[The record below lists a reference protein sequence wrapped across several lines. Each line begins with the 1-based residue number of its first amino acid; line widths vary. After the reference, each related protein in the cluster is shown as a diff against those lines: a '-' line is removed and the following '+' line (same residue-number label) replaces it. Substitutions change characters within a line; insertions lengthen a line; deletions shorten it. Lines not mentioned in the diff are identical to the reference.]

1 LAGPQ
6 RVCRLADGNRA
17 GQSTGTTKRAGF
29 RLKPR
34 RPRHAQRTPAVAA
47 GVSKGSN
54 LGHDARM
61 LIRFS
66 ALCLALVSIPVAA
79 ADPEPVAGSGGM
91 VVSAQ
96 HLATKVGVEVL
107 RKGGNA
113 VDAAVAVGY
122 ALAVVYPQAGN
133 IGGGGF
139 MTIHLAD
146 GHSTFF
152 DFREKAPLAATATMF
167 QDAAGNAVPSR
178 STDSWLA
185 VGVPG
190 TVLGLETVRAR
201 YGTLPR
207 ATLMAPAIGLA
218 RDGFVLGQGDAGVL
232 AMETD
237 KLARDPDAARI
248 FKPEGRTLT
257 KGDRLVQADLART
270 LSLVAAKGPTAFYNG
285 PIGAAIVAASRK
297 GGGILAPQDFAKY
310 RVRELKPVECDY
322 RGYRVVSAPPPS
334 SGGVSICET
343 LNILSGYD
351 LSAMGFHSAA
361 EVHVLVEAL
370 RRVYVDRNNKL
381 GDPDFVANPV
391 AELLDPAYA
400 AKLRASI
407 DPERATPSSTL
418 GPAIPAHEGKS
429 TTQYSVV
436 DAAGNAVSVTYTL
449 NDWFGAHRV
458 AGGTGIV
465 MNDEMDDFTSKPGS
479 PNMFGL
485 VQGAANAV
493 APGKTPLSSMSPTIL
508 LKDGKV
514 ALVIGSPGGSRIIT
528 ITLEAILNMVDHGM
542 DVQEAINAPRI
553 HHQWLPDV
561 VGVEPFALSPD
572 TRALLEQRGY
582 RFSEDGHWG
591 IAEGIVMGKPRL
603 STAAG
608 KDSAVLSVGAPPL
621 AGATMFGA
629 HDARGGAGSAEA
641 VH

>member
-1 LAGPQ
+1 
-6 RVCRLADGNRA
+6 V
-17 GQSTGTTKRAGF
+17 
-29 RLKPR
+29 
-34 RPRHAQRTPAVAA
+34 RHGWAMRILFP
-47 GVSKGSN
+47 
-54 LGHDARM
+54 
-61 LIRFS
+61 
-66 ALCLALVSIPVAA
+66 ALCLALVATPVAA

-91 VVSAQ
+91 VVSA
-96 HLATKVGVEVL
+96 HKLATDVGVEVL
-107 RKGGNA
+107 REGGNA

-139 MTIHLAD
+139 MTLHLAN
-146 GHSTFF
+146 GRSTFL
-152 DFREKAPLAATATMF
+152 DFREKAPLDATATMF
-167 QDAAGNAVPSR
+167 LDKQGNAIPAR

-190 TVLGLETVRAR
+190 TVMGLETARVR

-207 ATLMAPAIGLA
+207 AKLMAPAIRLA
-218 RDGFVLGQGDAGVL
+218 REGFVLGQGDAGVMAL
-232 AMETD
+232 EGE
-237 KLARDPDAARI
+237 KLARDPEAARI
-248 FKPEGRTLT
+248 FRPKGQPLT
-257 KGDRLVQADLART
+257 KGDRLVQTDLAT
-270 LSLVAAKGPTAFYNG
+270 SLSLISGSGPDAFYKG
-285 PIGAAIVAASRK
+285 KVGAAIVTASK
-297 GGGILAPQDFAKY
+297 AGGGLLTAEDFARY
-310 RVRELKPVECDY
+310 RVREMKPVECDY
-322 RGYRVVSAPPPS
+322 RDYHVVSAPPPS

-400 AKLRASI
+400 ARLRASI

-418 GPAIPAHEGKS
+418 GPAVPAHEGKS
-429 TTQYSVV
+429 TTQYDVV

-458 AGGTGIV
+458 AKGTGIV

-514 ALVIGSPGGSRIIT
+514 AMVVGSPGGSRIIT
-528 ITLEAILNMVDHGM
+528 ITLEAILNMIDHGM

-553 HHQWLPDV
+553 HMQWLPDV
-561 VGVEPFALSPD
+561 VALEPFALSAD
-572 TRALLEQRGY
+572 TRRILEQRGHT
-582 RFSEDGHWG
+582 FEEQGHWG
-591 IAEGIVMGKPRL
+591 IAEGIVVGAPRL
-603 STAAG
+603 GTTTGKAG
-608 KDSAVLSVGAPPL
+608 AFLSLRAPPL
-621 AGATMFGA
+621 AGATLFGA
-629 HDARGGAGSAEA
+629 HDARGGAGSAAA